1 MYTPMKVFVF
11 ILSIV
16 QIVSIPTFSSEWIGG
31 FGESTA
37 GCIGV
42 EKYSWQGCGI
52 GYNMNSMLNAWLYSM
67 VVGNHEDFSVIIG
80 EGMFDYLECSE
91 ESNGLANRGWECL
104 FGEIPH
110 LCMFGSSENWTDH
123 LVSEN
128 VSEEVILKSES
139 IKINAIKRSHALIQ
153 ENLGDIDHITALSVL
168 ADYVWSHMTPWLKND
183 AKLVAGDNELFNG
196 GSPYLGLHIR
206 RGDKVSTGEAEST
219 PVDVYMQT
227 ASAYLDENTID
238 VEGIW
243 VASDEVGIL
252 EEVRDLSEIYFPHIS
267 RENIVYNSGKKEVIT
282 RSKWQGYSSFVTLV
296 SDMNKLANSEVF
308 VGSFSSNLGRLVTVF
323 REGKGK
329 PRDSS
334 MSVDV
339 KTWFSG

>member
-1 MYTPMKVFVF
+1 MKAFVF
-11 ILSIV
+11 TLVTVIQRV
-16 QIVSIPTFSSEWIGG
+16 CGIPTFSKEWIEG
-31 FGESTA
+31 FGEPSAECT
-37 GCIGV
+37 GI
-42 EKYSWQGCGI
+42 EKYTWQGCGI

-91 ESNGLANRGWECL
+91 ESYGLADSGWECL

-110 LCMFGSSENWTDH
+110 LCLFESSEDWTDH

-128 VSEEVILKSES
+128 VPEEAILKSES
-139 IKINAIKRSHALIQ
+139 IKIHAIKRSHARIQ
-153 ENLGDIDHITALSVL
+153 ENLGDIDHIEALSVL
-168 ADYVWSHMTPWLKND
+168 ADYVWSHMTPWLRKD
-183 AKLVAGDNELFNG
+183 AELVSGDNELFDG

-206 RGDKVSTGEAEST
+206 RGDKVSTGEAQST

-227 ASAYLDENTID
+227 ASNYLVENSVDI
-238 VEGIW
+238 EGIW

-252 EEVRDLSEIYFPHIS
+252 EEVRDLAEIYFPHIS
-267 RENIVYNSGKKEVIT
+267 RDNIVYNSGTKEVIT

-296 SDMNKLANSEVF
+296 SDLNKLAHSEVF

-323 REGKGK
+323 REGNGK